1 MNSIVDDV
9 FTYRND
15 RRCVERCEEQTD
27 KRETLKAYDA
37 FFATLSEAQKKL
49 FSCLEDQ
56 HLKEDAMLEERFYRE
71 GMKDG
76 ILLICEALY
85 GCI

>member
-15 RRCVERCEEQTD
+15 RRCVERGEEQAE
-27 KRETLKAYDA
+27 KRDALKAYDA
-37 FFATLSEAQKKL
+37 FFATLSETQKKL
-49 FSCLEDQ
+49 FLCLEDQ
-56 HLKEDAMLEERFYRE
+56 HLKEDALLEERFYRE

-85 GCI
+85 GCL